1 MVNNKSLS
9 LTMNLRWGYVGR
21 TGLVIGH
28 RVTGF
33 FDRPPLSRWQPL
45 LQKEGSLIT
54 VIITMSWSSP
64 HVAELKGVIHVNA
77 LSC

>member
-1 MVNNKSLS
+1 MVNNKSLA
-9 LTMNLRWGYVGR
+9 MNLRWGYVGR

-33 FDRPPLSRWQPL
+33 FDRPLLSRWQPL
-45 LQKEGSLIT
+45 LQKEDSLII

-64 HVAELKGVIHVNA
+64 HVAELKGVIHVKV